1 MPPFVRPRKSRKKNQ
16 RKSDL
21 ENYEVSLLVI
31 AKRVG
36 LTFDEL
42 NQMTLDE
49 FFDYVDI
56 WVGDNDDKSAAPR
69 QATQADIDAFFRM

>member
-1 MPPFVRPRKSRKKNQ
+1 MPPFVRPRKNRKKNQ